1 MASATSVSGY
11 SLSMTGLMSPSS
23 RSPLRRPRSAELG
36 LEISERTVL
45 PPLRERKNDV
55 SLLAKYFLKKFAIEQ
70 EKKIDKIDPEAMRL
84 LLDYRWPGNIREL
97 ENSIEHAVTL
107 SKSDKIFIS
116 DLPNNLIVKVK
127 TQPTKRTK
135 VLTANEENLDNV
147 VFLRTQIVHNFLIF
161 HVNSFQW
168 P

>member
-1 MASATSVSGY
+1 MNVI
-11 SLSMTGLMSPSS
+11 P
-23 RSPLRRPRSAELG
+23 
-36 LEISERTVL
+36 IDL

-70 EKKIDKIDPEAMRL
+70 EKNIDRIDPEAMRL

-127 TQPTKRTK
+127 TQPTKKTK
-135 VLTANEENLDNV
+135 VLTANEENLIRQALNDCNWNKTSTASHLGISRSTLYEKLKKYNIL
-147 VFLRTQIVHNFLIF
+147 FPGKFPKE
-161 HVNSFQW
+161 S
-168 P
+168 